1 MAHRQARMTFFGAGL
16 LEPRVTSMDI
26 KLNQTD
32 AGVARER
39 VVDTMIDLAR
49 VARSHRII
57 AVGAD
62 GLRIHRVLYRRGFA
76 RCATASTCGTS
87 RGQYLAAFIAG
98 DRSYPEL
105 EASLVRVSP
114 FLNATATIVVSIE
127 SEENGLSFR
136 VHAKLEQLGFRIE
149 AGVRCQQAL
158 LLSAYRCNFAAIA
171 KAA

>member
-32 AGVARER
+32 AAARGR
-39 VVDTMIDLAR
+39 MVDTMIDLAR
-49 VARSHRII
+49 LATSHRVI
-57 AVGAD
+57 AAGTD
-62 GLRIHRVLYRRGFA
+62 GVRMHRALYRRGFA
-76 RCATASTCGTS
+76 RCATASTCGMS
-87 RGQYLAAFIAG
+87 RGQYSAAFIAG
-98 DRSYPEL
+98 DRSYREL

-127 SEENGLSFR
+127 SGEDGLSFR
-136 VHAKLEQLGFRIE
+136 VRAKLEQLGFRIE